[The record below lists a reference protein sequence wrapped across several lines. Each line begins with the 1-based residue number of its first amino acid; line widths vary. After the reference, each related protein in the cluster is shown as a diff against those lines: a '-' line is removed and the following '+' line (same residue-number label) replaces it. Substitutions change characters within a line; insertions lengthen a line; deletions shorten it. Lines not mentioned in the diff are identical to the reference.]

1 MTNINF
7 FHPSPSN
14 LFKFVDSKKLRF
26 MKRIVLILLA
36 IVMIAPEGR
45 SDEGMWL
52 PMFVKRLNYTDM
64 QAQGLKLTPEEIYDI
79 NNSSLKD
86 AILGLGSP
94 GRNFCTGEIISKE
107 GLFLTNHHCGYGV
120 IQKNSTVDNN
130 YLKDG
135 FWAMKRSDEI
145 PAGINVSILDRM
157 KDVTSIVL
165 EGVDPAMSTDERRKI
180 IGPRMD
186 SLKEAN
192 SEGNMEAVVKSF
204 YKGNEYYMF
213 IYKVYKDIRFVGA
226 PPSAVGKFGGDT
238 DNWMWPRHTG
248 DFTLFRIYADKDNNP
263 AEYSEDNVPL
273 KPKHHLPVNIKGVNT
288 GDFAMIFGFP
298 GSTER
303 YLSSY
308 GIEHKIDKE
317 YPTRIKA
324 RRMKLD
330 RYEEGMNKDEA
341 VRIQYASK
349 HAGVSNYW
357 KNFIGMNKALRA
369 LGVKEQKAATEAQFA
384 EWAKKDP
391 KRSELYGGVLD
402 MYEEGYEALLS
413 TQKKRDLF
421 VEGFLGIE
429 MLGLAGGAQGLDKAL
444 SAEEVSDEEVAAM
457 AEKMKAGAVW
467 HFKNYNLEVDR
478 NIMSD
483 VFEMM
488 YTQIPMDQL
497 PTDFK
502 TLIEKGKK
510 DYVGIAEKIFSKSIF
525 ASSESLNSFLE
536 SPKAKTLQKDPAY
549 KLYTLFFNDY
559 MENTYPTRSV
569 AGEKINTAERL
580 FIRGLREMNPNEAY
594 YPDANST
601 LRLTYGTVSGYEP
614 KDATTYKYFTTAQGI
629 LEKYVPGDLEF
640 DVPEKLINLIKA
652 KDYGQYGKDG
662 VLKVCFLSNNDITG
676 GNSGS
681 PVINAEG
688 YLIGTAF
695 DGNWEAMS
703 GDVAFEPNL
712 QRTISVDI
720 RYTLF
725 IIDKY
730 AGATHLIDEMTLVK

>member
-1 MTNINF
+1 
-7 FHPSPSN
+7 
-14 LFKFVDSKKLRF
+14 
-26 MKRIVLILLA
+26 MKRIVLIMLA
-36 IVMIAPEGR
+36 IAMIAPEGR

-64 QAQGLKLTPEEIYDI
+64 QAKGLKLTPEEIYDV

-86 AILGLGSP
+86 AILGLGNP

-120 IQKNSTVDNN
+120 IQKNSTVDHN

-135 FWAMKRSDEI
+135 FWAMKHSDEI
-145 PAGINVSILDRM
+145 PAGFNVSILDRM
-157 KDVTSIVL
+157 QDVSAIVL
-165 EGVDPAMSTDERRKI
+165 EGVDPEMGQEERNKI
-180 IGPRMD
+180 IRPRVD
-186 SLKEAN
+186 SLKKAN
-192 SEGNMEAVVKSF
+192 TEGSMEAVVKSF
-204 YKGNEYYMF
+204 YKGSEYYMF

-226 PPSAVGKFGGDT
+226 PPSSVGKFGGDT

-263 AEYSEDNVPL
+263 AEYSVDNVPL
-273 KPKHHLPVNIKGVNT
+273 KPKHHLPVNIKGVKS
-288 GDFAMIFGFP
+288 GDYAMIFGFP

-317 YPTRIKA
+317 YPTRITA

-330 RYEEGMNKDEA
+330 RFEEGMNKDEA

-357 KNFIGMNKALRA
+357 KNFIGMSKALRA
-369 LGVKEQKAATEAQFA
+369 LDVKGQKASTEAEFTS
-384 EWAKKDP
+384 WVKKDP
-391 KRSELYGGVLD
+391 KRTELYGGVLD
-402 MYEEGYEALLS
+402 MYKEGYGALLS

-421 VEGFLGIE
+421 VEGFFGIE
-429 MLGLAGGAQGLDKAL
+429 MLGLAGGAQGLYKAL
-444 SAEEVSDEEVAAM
+444 SAEEVTDDEVSAM
-457 AEKMKAGAVW
+457 AAKMKAQAEG
-467 HFKNYNLEVDR
+467 HFKNYNQEVDR
-478 NIMSD
+478 NIMKD
-483 VFEMM
+483 VFEMI
-488 YTQIPMDQL
+488 YSEVPLEQL
-497 PTDFK
+497 PVEFK
-502 TLIEKGKK
+502 TLIEKGKE
-510 DYVGIAEKIFSKSIF
+510 DYSKISEKLFAKSVF
-525 ASSESLNSFLE
+525 ATEEKLNAFLE
-536 SPKAKTLQKDPAY
+536 SPSAKTLKKDPAY
-549 KLYTLFFNDY
+549 TLYSVFFDDY
-559 MENTYPTRSV
+559 MGNTYPARSA
-569 AGEKINTAERL
+569 AGTKINTAERL
-580 FIRGLREMNPNEAY
+580 FIRALREMNPDKAY

-601 LRLTYGTVSGYEP
+601 LRLTYGTVSGYQP
-614 KDATTYKYFTTAQGI
+614 KDATTYNYFTTAQGI
-629 LEKYVPGDLEF
+629 LEKYTPGDLEF

-652 KDYGQYGKDG
+652 KDFGQYGSDG
-662 VLKVCFLSNNDITG
+662 ELKVCFLSNNDITG

-681 PVINAEG
+681 PVINAQG
-688 YLIGTAF
+688 HLIGTAF

-730 AGATHLIDEMTLVK
+730 AGASHLIDEMTVVK